1 MRYLDRVEEV
11 AKQLPDDLVDAG
23 KKVWL
28 AGLGAVGIVGNTSTM
43 LMDTL
48 VDEGKRLVD
57 EGKKLQARERK
68 MVNQTV
74 TSTTDRFTGML
85 NDAVEYVQDT
95 VQQTTKVALNRLGMP
110 SRRDVADLTAR
121 VEMLT
126 AKVDLLAK
134 KEFAR
139 AR

>member
-1 MRYLDRVEEV
+1 MKYLNRVEEV

-28 AGLGAVGIVGNTSTM
+28 AGLGAVGVVGNTSTM
-43 LMDTL
+43 LIDTL
-48 VDEGKRLVD
+48 VDEGKRL
-57 EGKKLQARERK
+57 QARERK
-68 MVNQTV
+68 VVNQAL
-74 TSTTDRFTGML
+74 TTTTGKVSGML
-85 NDAVEYVQDT
+85 YDAVEYVQDT
-95 VQQTTKVALNRLGMP
+95 VQQTTKATLNRLGMP
-110 SRRDVADLTAR
+110 SRPDVADLSAR

-126 AKVDLLAK
+126 AKVDKLAR

>member
-1 MRYLDRVEEV
+1 MKYLNRVEEV

-28 AGLGAVGIVGNTSTM
+28 AGLGAVGVVGNTSTM
-43 LMDTL
+43 LIDTL
-48 VDEGKRLVD
+48 VDEGKRL
-57 EGKKLQARERK
+57 QARERK
-68 MVNQTV
+68 VVNQAL
-74 TSTTDRFTGML
+74 TTTTGKVSGML
-85 NDAVEYVQDT
+85 YDAVEYVQDT
-95 VQQTTKVALNRLGMP
+95 VQQTTKATLNRLGMP
-110 SRRDVADLTAR
+110 SRRDVADLSAR

-126 AKVDLLAK
+126 AKVDKLAR